1 MNKKDWSSGVPSD
14 HPLERPIRVK
24 RLAPL
29 QSSRP
34 MPLHDVPAI
43 ARRLNVSEKT
53 VRRLIDR
60 NELRA
65 YRIGRQLRISEE
77 ELIRFLHTRR
87 S

>member
-1 MNKKDWSSGVPSD
+1 
-14 HPLERPIRVK
+14 
-24 RLAPL
+24 
-29 QSSRP
+29 

-77 ELIRFLHTRR
+77 ELIRFLDTQRSYTRFP
-87 S
+87 

>member
-1 MNKKDWSSGVPSD
+1 MHTKDWSSGVPGD
-14 HPLERPIRVK
+14 HPMQRRIRVK

-77 ELIRFLHTRR
+77 ELIRFLDTRR
-87 S
+87 

>member
-1 MNKKDWSSGVPSD
+1 
-14 HPLERPIRVK
+14 
-24 RLAPL
+24 
-29 QSSRP
+29 

-77 ELIRFLHTRR
+77 ELIRFLDTRR
-87 S
+87 